1 MAGLILSSA
10 PLEYSARDQAN
21 MRKALQEADQ
31 QNIKTRRDIYLVQG
45 ERLILKSP
53 NGTKYALTV
62 DNSGVLSTTAV

>member
-1 MAGLILSSA
+1 MAGLTLPDA
-10 PLEYSARDQAN
+10 PAQYSARDQSSV
-21 MRKALQEADQ
+21 RKALQEADQ

-62 DNSGVLSTTAV
+62 DNSGALSTTAV

>member
-1 MAGLILSSA
+1 MAGLILPSA
-10 PLEYSARDQAN
+10 PLEYNTRDQAN
-21 MRKALQEADQ
+21 LRKALQEADQ
-31 QNIKTRRDIYLVQG
+31 QNIKKRLDIYLVQG